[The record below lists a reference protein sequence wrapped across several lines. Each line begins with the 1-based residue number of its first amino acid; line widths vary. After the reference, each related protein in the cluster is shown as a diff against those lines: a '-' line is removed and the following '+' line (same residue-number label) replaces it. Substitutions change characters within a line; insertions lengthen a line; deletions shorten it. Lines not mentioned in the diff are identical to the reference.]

1 MPSMRGG
8 KKVFAH
14 YGMTKTNVQKYHAAC
29 KKRNLSP
36 NKNTFSLGSYD
47 HLQI

>member
-1 MPSMRGG
+1 MQNAMYEEGKK

-14 YGMTKTNVQKYHAAC
+14 YEMTKTNVQKYHAAS

-36 NKNTFSLGSYD
+36 NKNTFSLGS
-47 HLQI
+47 